1 MPDIENGTCALTKK
15 GNDSDPFHLGNT
27 YGGLPTN
34 LITNGIGWVLLM
46 LAFIFLRKSAWKF
59 LKREGLDSLLPNSDQ
74 NPLHRLIEL
83 FFTDTGQ
90 PNAPTGTWNPGL
102 EVSVATSPEHGHLRR
117 RSQGEQHNGGSCQGL
132 PQMSHRLGEEDVIPE
147 EETDSETAPAMTSRL
162 QRQQSSMLLLEKESF
177 WQWLGATVV
186 MGDEQLMRLAGPDAV
201 QYLRFQKYLLIFISI
216 TTLLCICLILPFNF
230 QGSKQGTD
238 VDFGHTTL
246 ANLDPDS
253 SYLYVHITIAFLLF
267 PIAIFIMRRFS
278 ESLGFRDTSLEISHT
293 LQVENIP
300 RERCKEDLLRQHFY
314 DAFPGIPVKDLRVA
328 YDVSK
333 LTTLTAQLKDASD
346 ARIYAER
353 HNEQS
358 GSEDLEMYPLCMA
371 RYCSCFCMAC
381 MTKVDVAE
389 YYTEKEEQLR
399 AEVEKETELAQ
410 HTPLGM
416 AFVTFSSINHSKMV
430 RDAHRRSAWW
440 HFWCKRNPP
449 MSPLS
454 PSLRPEL
461 WRVSYAPLPGDIYW
475 ENLSDQRNWLTARKI
490 IANSIL
496 FIIALFLT
504 TPEYIVTQLDSIL
517 YTMFGTEDTWV
528 LPGFIKDFLPTLMIW
543 SFTALMPVLVA
554 YSDRWLG
561 HWYRS
566 EENHSIMIKSFW
578 YLWIIVL
585 IFPTFG
591 FTTGMAVIENVLG
604 KDNHTEPVFRW
615 DCIFLPDSGAFFVN
629 YVITSAFIGSGLE
642 LIRVPELLWYGCCL
656 LLSRT
661 EAESGAISRAVAVEF
676 RFGEQYARMLLMLSM
691 VVMYSISCPL
701 ITPFGLVYFV
711 FKHLVD
717 KHNLAF
723 VYAHSKINKNVH
735 RSAINFVMF
744 SVGLLQVFMLS
755 FSFIRSYNGDA
766 FSLSI
771 RTKISLFL
779 FVLTLMVFAA
789 QTWSNFCKKLS
800 PIKYLDVLYAEDGEE
815 SVDYPYVPEV
825 LLKSYE
831 QGSPLVEVAG
841 APSIGITSPEGTF
854 QPSSPPQSPNLAT
867 TGASDLSVLVP

>member
-1 MPDIENGTCALTKK
+1 MLDYENGTCALTKK
-15 GNDSDPFHLGNT
+15 GNESDPFHLGNT

-59 LKREGLDSLLPNSDQ
+59 LRRGGLDSFPNKSEQ

-90 PNAPTGTWNPGL
+90 PNASTGGTWNPGL
-102 EVSVATSPEHGHLRR
+102 EESAAASPEAGGDPHQVDNSSLNHL
-117 RSQGEQHNGGSCQGL
+117 HNGGPIQEHPYVSG
-132 PQMSHRLGEEDVIPE
+132 RLIA
-147 EETDSETAPAMTSRL
+147 EETDLEETEPAMTPRL
-162 QRQQSSMLLLEKESF
+162 QRQQSSRLLLDKESF
-177 WQWLGATVV
+177 WQWLGASVV
-186 MGDEQLMRLAGPDAV
+186 MGDEQLNRLAGPDAV
-201 QYLRFQKYLLIFISI
+201 QYLRFQKYLLVFVSI
-216 TTLLCICLILPFNF
+216 VTLLCICIILPFNF
-230 QGSKQGTD
+230 QGNKQGTE

-253 SYLYVHITIAFLLF
+253 SYLYAHITIAFLLF

-278 ESLGFRDTSLEISHT
+278 ESLGFRDTALEISHT

-300 RERCKEDLLRQHFY
+300 IERCKEDLLRQHFT
-314 DAFPGIPVKDLRVA
+314 DAFPGVPVKDLRCA
-328 YDVSK
+328 YDVSR

-346 ARIYAER
+346 ARVYAEK

-358 GSEDLEMYPLCMA
+358 GREDLEMYPACMA

-381 MTKVDVAE
+381 MDKVDVAE
-389 YYTEKEEQLR
+389 YYTVKEDQLR
-399 AEVEKETELAQ
+399 AEVQKETDLAQ
-410 HTPLGM
+410 HKPLGM
-416 AFVTFSSINHSKMV
+416 AFVTFSSINHSKKV
-430 RDAHRRSAWW
+430 RDAHRRAAWW

-475 ENLSDQRNWLTARKI
+475 ENLSDQREWLTAKKI
-490 IANSIL
+490 IAGLLL

-504 TPEYIVTQLDSIL
+504 TPEYIVTQLDAIL

-528 LPGFIKDFLPTLMIW
+528 LPGFIKDFLPTLLIW

-591 FTTGMAVIENVLG
+591 FTTGMAVIENMFG
-604 KDNHTEPVFRW
+604 KNHTEPVFRW

-701 ITPFGLVYFV
+701 ITPFGLVYFL

-723 VYAHSKINKNVH
+723 VYERSRINKNVH

-755 FSFIRSYNGDA
+755 FSFIRSYNGDVL
-766 FSLSI
+766 SLSE
-771 RTKISLFL
+771 RTKVALFL

-789 QTWSNFCKKLS
+789 QTWSNLCKKLS
-800 PIKYLDVLYAEDGEE
+800 PIKYLDVLYAEDGDELLD
-815 SVDYPYVPEV
+815 SPYVPEV

-831 QGSPLVEVAG
+831 QDSPHIRVAG
-841 APSIGITSPEGTF
+841 TPPDIGITSPEGTF
-854 QPSSPPQSPNLAT
+854 QPSSPQAPNMAT
-867 TGASDLSVLVP
+867 TGASDICVLVP